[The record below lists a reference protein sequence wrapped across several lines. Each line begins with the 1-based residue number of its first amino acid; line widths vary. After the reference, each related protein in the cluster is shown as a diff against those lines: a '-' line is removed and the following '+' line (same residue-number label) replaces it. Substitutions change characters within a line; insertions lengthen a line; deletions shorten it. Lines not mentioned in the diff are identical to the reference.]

1 MDNSKLTRLDRFEGL
16 RRENGL
22 TLEQLAE
29 RTGLSSSALG
39 SYENDET
46 KDISHRAVIALAEF
60 YGVSTDYLLG
70 LVEQKNHPD
79 AEVLDLHL
87 SDEMID
93 ILRSGKIN
101 NRLLGELV
109 THKGF
114 HRFLVDAEIYID
126 RIADMRVNDMN
137 TFLEATR
144 QQILQQS
151 STDENDLNARTL
163 ELAQVDEDGFFA
175 HVVHKDMDVI
185 LRDIRDAH
193 RMDSTT
199 ADVDSPVGEIQKLLR
214 EALSYEGSDEER
226 QVRIL
231 CYQLGIPYDKLT
243 PEEFT
248 GLIAAL
254 QKSKAYR
261 TAKSQRGRAVMAHR
275 RGKRKKKP

>member
-1 MDNSKLTRLDRFEGL
+1 MDNSKLTRLDRIEGL

-22 TLEQLAE
+22 TLEQLAKQ
-29 RTGLSSSALG
+29 TGLSSSVL
-39 SYENDET
+39 STYENHET
-46 KDISHRAVIALAEF
+46 KDISHRAVITLAEF
-60 YGVSTDYLLG
+60 YGVTTDYLLG
-70 LVEQKNHPD
+70 LVEQKNHPG

-101 NRLLGELV
+101 NRLLCELV

-114 HRFLVDAEIYID
+114 QRFLVDAEIYID

-151 STDENDLNARTL
+151 NADENDLYVRTL
-163 ELAQVDEDGFFA
+163 EVAQVDEDAYFA
-175 HVVHKDMDVI
+175 HVVHKDMDMI
-185 LRDIRDAH
+185 LRDVRDAH
-193 RMDSTT
+193 KTDSTT
-199 ADVDSPVGEIQKLLR
+199 ADVDSPVGDIQKSLR
-214 EALSYEGSDEER
+214 EAMSYEGSDEER
-226 QVRIL
+226 QARIL

-243 PEEFT
+243 PAEFT

-254 QKSKAYR
+254 QKSKAFR
-261 TAKSQRGRAVMAHR
+261 TAKSMRGKAVMAH
-275 RGKRKKKP
+275 GKGNRKKKL